1 MFAADE
7 NDKNEVVV
15 KVLQLLASLVKF
27 GYYKDT
33 ESTKEIFQALLQLL
47 DGRNDYP
54 TKRIKDTL
62 EKCEDIM
69 IPGNTWSSVTNV

>member
-27 GYYKDT
+27 GYYKDV
-33 ESTKEIFQALLQLL
+33 ESAQEIFQSILQLL
-47 DGRNDYP
+47 DRRNDYP
-54 TKRIKDTL
+54 TKRIKDKL
-62 EKCEDIM
+62 EKCEDSY
-69 IPGNTWSSVTNV
+69 NDSR

>member
-27 GYYKDT
+27 GYYKDV
-33 ESTKEIFQALLQLL
+33 ESAKEIFQALLQLL
-47 DGRNDYP
+47 DRRNDYP

-62 EKCEDIM
+62 EKCEDIT
-69 IPGNTWSSVTNV
+69 IP